1 MRFVDEAVI
10 RVEAG
15 RGGHG
20 CMSFRREKFIPF
32 GGPDG
37 GDGGNGATVYLV
49 ADPALTTLV
58 DFRYK
63 RLFRAQRG
71 QDGMGANCTGRSGTD
86 LEIRVPVGT
95 IVTDAGTEEILGDL
109 VEPGQRLKVA
119 NGGRHGLGNTRFKS
133 STNRAPR
140 RTTQGTEG
148 EARDLRLELK
158 MLADVGLLGLPNAGK
173 STLLRAVSAARPK
186 IADYPFTTLYPH
198 LGVVRIGEQGFVMA
212 DIPGLIEGAAEGAG
226 LGLRFLRHVARTRL
240 LLQVIDLLPVDDS
253 DPAVAVH
260 TIAAELERFNPELA
274 RRERWLVLNKTDLL
288 APEAREEHC
297 RALVERLG
305 WSGPW
310 FAVSAATGA
319 GTRELV
325 GAVLRH
331 LAEPPPAGPA

>member
-1 MRFVDEAVI
+1 MRFVDEAII

-20 CMSFRREKFIPF
+20 CMSFRREKFIPY

-37 GDGGNGATVYLV
+37 GDGGDGATVYLV

-95 IVTDAGTEEILGDL
+95 VVTDAGTEEILGDL

-119 NGGRHGLGNTRFKS
+119 HGGRHGLGNTRFKS

-240 LLQVIDLLPVDDS
+240 LLQVTDLLPADGS
-253 DPAVAVH
+253 DPAVAVR

-288 APEAREEHC
+288 APEAREGHC

-331 LAEPPPAGPA
+331 LAEPPAAGPA